1 MYISG
6 YFFQKEQR
14 ARLKDSTAKKR
25 ISTENSGGAGYGG
38 MTPSLHPPPPAQ
50 EGLYLHMYVL
60 G

>member
-25 ISTENSGGAGYGG
+25 ISTENSGGRG
-38 MTPSLHPPPPAQ
+38 MGDWRPLYTPPAP
-50 EGLYLHMYVL
+50 EGLYLHMYV
-60 G
+60 

>member
-25 ISTENSGGAGYGG
+25 ISTENSGGRG
-38 MTPSLHPPPPAQ
+38 MGERHPLYAPPAQ

>member
-25 ISTENSGGAGYGG
+25 ISTENPGGRG
-38 MTPSLHPPPPAQ
+38 MGDWRPLYTPPAP

>member
-25 ISTENSGGAGYGG
+25 ISTENSGGGVWGTDALS
-38 MTPSLHPPPPAQ
+38 TPSPAP
-50 EGLYLHMYVL
+50 EALYLHMYVL